1 MWFSSSCK
9 ECKSSSISSFIP
21 IKPWTLAG
29 TKKNATIIS
38 TKPSKLSCIYSIFL
52 SFPGAVHRSIWENS
66 NTILYRQ
73 QKPLQVLYITVSNLK
88 NDNCTGKGQF
98 DENNNTMPLQMFY
111 YNVRKGKFLQ
121 MRKNNKYNTDKLP
134 QGHYKT
140 KSKKKMK
147 IKPLTKCWRYLG
159 LVVGKTEKRKNL
171 LLWTL
176 GTDRH
181 KKLRSKE
188 TGETTNYN

>member
-1 MWFSSSCK
+1 MQKLVNQQFYPYK
-9 ECKSSSISSFIP
+9 ALDI
-21 IKPWTLAG
+21 G
-29 TKKNATIIS
+29 GNQKNATIIS

-147 IKPLTKCWRYLG
+147 IKPLTKC
-159 LVVGKTEKRKNL
+159 
-171 LLWTL
+171 
-176 GTDRH
+176 
-181 KKLRSKE
+181 
-188 TGETTNYN
+188 